1 MTELQEMMLSV
12 CFGAVIG
19 AFVGNLVAIV
29 YIAVSERKQK
39 KRRRKEAKEAAE
51 KAE

>member
-1 MTELQEMMLSV
+1 MTEMQEMMLSV

-19 AFVGNLVAIV
+19 TYIGNLIAIAAF
-29 YIAVSERKQK
+29 AVSGCKE
-39 KRRRKEAKEAAE
+39 KRRRRKAAKEAAD

>member
-19 AFVGNLVAIV
+19 AFLGNLISIV
-29 YIAVSERKQK
+29 VFAVSERKE
-39 KRRRKEAKEAAE
+39 KRRRRKAAKEAAD